1 MKQVWIAQAKR
12 IDAMSLRERAFMFA
26 SIAFALAGLAD
37 VMVLSPA
44 FAERRQLSAQ
54 MRQQGQQLSALRAQ
68 AGASGPGHGD
78 DSPQGRQRAAI
89 ELARVEQ
96 RAVDEK
102 IRSQFA
108 SQEEMARL
116 PAVLDRLLRRHE
128 RLSLVRVGLAAPAP
142 AATGAAQGLRWQGV
156 DLSVAGSYADLVH
169 YLTELEQALPGLRW
183 EALQIATPA
192 MSATATAP
200 AAPPKLTV
208 RLMLVEQAT

>member
-1 MKQVWIAQAKR
+1 MNQVWIAQAKR

-37 VMVLSPA
+37 VLVLSPA

-68 AGASGPGHGD
+68 AAASGPGHGD

-89 ELARVEQ
+89 EFARVEQ

-108 SQEEMARL
+108 SHEEMARL
-116 PAVLDRLLRRHE
+116 PAVLDRLLRNHE
-128 RLSLVRVGLAAPAP
+128 RLGLVHVGLAAPA
-142 AATGAAQGLRWQGV
+142 ATVPAQGLRWQGV
-156 DLSVAGSYADLVH
+156 DLSVAGSYADLVR
-169 YLTELEQALPGLRW
+169 YLAELEQALPGLRW
-183 EALQIATPA
+183 EALQIAMPA
-192 MSATATAP
+192 AP
-200 AAPPKLTV
+200 AAPLPRLTV
-208 RLMLVEQAT
+208 RLMLVEQTP